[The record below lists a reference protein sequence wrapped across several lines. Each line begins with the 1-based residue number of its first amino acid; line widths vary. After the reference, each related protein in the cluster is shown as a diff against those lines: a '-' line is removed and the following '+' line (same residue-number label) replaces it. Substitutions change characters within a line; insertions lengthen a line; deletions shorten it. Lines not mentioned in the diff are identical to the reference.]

1 MESGGIREAMGTED
15 MDCLSQ
21 RGMGAEAEANDEGV
35 LWWWQGIVVFFG
47 VEAIVGDS
55 QLTKSTVEQWSSE
68 EDKMNISVGD

>member
-35 LWWWQGIVVFFG
+35 LWW
-47 VEAIVGDS
+47 
-55 QLTKSTVEQWSSE
+55 
-68 EDKMNISVGD
+68 